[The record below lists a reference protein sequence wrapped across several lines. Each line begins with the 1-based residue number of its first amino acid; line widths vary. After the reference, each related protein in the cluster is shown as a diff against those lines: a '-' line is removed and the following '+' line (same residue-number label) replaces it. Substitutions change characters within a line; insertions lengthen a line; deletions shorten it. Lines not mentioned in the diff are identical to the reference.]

1 MPEVKDRETLAYD
14 TVSPDTGELEAGDAK
29 YSWRRGVFFNATI
42 VGLAAFAAP
51 GLWNAMQSVGAG
63 GQQTP
68 YQVMAG
74 NAILFAT
81 MTFACLTGSIV
92 ANRFGLK
99 AALIFGTTGYVLY
112 SAALYA
118 NNRYGTVW
126 FIYLGSAACGL
137 SAGIFWAA
145 EGSIMLSYPEPEK
158 RGRYL
163 PYWLA
168 YRNSGSILG
177 GAINLAFNYAGR
189 TTGKLDWR
197 TYIVFVVLLSALAQ
211 VFTTLVFGAFLDWTS
226 LSSNR
231 RARYGYI
238 FMMPLIGGC
247 WAWGSVVQVGYSQNK
262 PSLDWDDHEF
272 GRGWA
277 PYIF

>member
-1 MPEVKDRETLAYD
+1 
-14 TVSPDTGELEAGDAK
+14 
-29 YSWRRGVFFNATI
+29 
-42 VGLAAFAAP
+42 
-51 GLWNAMQSVGAG
+51 
-63 GQQTP
+63 
-68 YQVMAG
+68 
-74 NAILFAT
+74 

-99 AALIFGTTGYVLY
+99 GALIFGTTGYVLY
-112 SAALYA
+112 SAALYT

-163 PYWLA
+163 SYWLA

-177 GAINLAFNYAGR
+177 GAINLAFNYAGK

-197 TYIVFVVLLSALAQ
+197 TYIVFVVLREWCMS
-211 VFTTLVFGAFLDWTS
+211 FE
-226 LSSNR
+226 
-231 RARYGYI
+231 I
-238 FMMPLIGGC
+238 
-247 WAWGSVVQVGYSQNK
+247 
-262 PSLDWDDHEF
+262 
-272 GRGWA
+272 
-277 PYIF
+277 